1 MYVCV
6 SLSIYIYIYRYV
18 CAYILPSYIL
28 YIYVYIYIYMFIVMY
43 IVVCIVE
50 YMYLGALLV
59 SLFAKFVMFRDYP
72 HLYAKVAWP
81 CLGGA
86 CLLSAGHAWI

>member
-1 MYVCV
+1 
-6 SLSIYIYIYRYV
+6 
-18 CAYILPSYIL
+18 
-28 YIYVYIYIYMFIVMY
+28 MFIVMY
-43 IVVCIVE
+43 IVVYIVV

-72 HLYAKVAWP
+72 HHYAKVAWP
-81 CLGGA
+81 CLGGP